1 MAQRDLYEVLG
12 VSREASQDEVRKA
25 YLKLAHKYHPDKTGG
40 DKAAEERLKE
50 INAAYDVLKNPE
62 KRAQYDRFGAEG
74 NPFGGGGGG
83 SPFGGGSF
91 EGGFED
97 IFDMLFG
104 RGGGSRRGGG
114 PRPQPGNDLEL
125 QLSISLEEAA
135 TGVKKTVRF
144 NRMETCGECGGTGAA
159 QGSRPETCT
168 QCQGVGQVRVAQG
181 FFSVTRPC
189 PRCHGTGR
197 VITRPCRSCS
207 GGRVRTSREIQVDVP
222 AGVDTGSRLRVSGE
236 GEPGAYGGHRG
247 DLYIMLSVADHALFV
262 RKGTD
267 LHLAVPVTLVQAAL
281 GDSIE
286 VPTLS
291 GSANLKIPAGT
302 QSGTKLRLRGS
313 GMPDLR
319 GYRTGDLIVDIQVET
334 PAKLSRAQRKL
345 LEEFAD
351 ATDSKNYPLHD
362 EFSRKV
368 KRS

>member
-12 VSREASQDEVRKA
+12 VSREAPQDEIRKA

-50 INAAYDVLKNPE
+50 INAAYDVLKNAE
-62 KRAQYDRFGAEG
+62 KRAQYDRFGTEG
-74 NPFGGGGGG
+74 NPFSGG
-83 SPFGGGSF
+83 SPFGGGAGNF

-104 RGGGSRRGGG
+104 RGGGGRRGSAG

-135 TGVKKTVRF
+135 AGVKKTVRF
-144 NRMETCGECGGTGAA
+144 NRMETCGDCKGTGAA
-159 QGSRPETCT
+159 AGSRPETCT
-168 QCQGVGQVRVAQG
+168 QCDGVGQVRVAHG

-189 PRCHGTGR
+189 PRCNGSGR
-197 VITRPCRSCS
+197 TISRPCRSCT
-207 GGRVRTSREIQVDVP
+207 GGRVRTSREIQVDIP
-222 AGVDTGSRLRVSGE
+222 AGVDVGSRLRVSGE

-247 DLYIMLSVADHALFV
+247 DLYIMLNIAEHALFV

-267 LHLAVPVTLVQAAL
+267 LHLTVPITLLQAAL
-281 GDSIE
+281 GDSID
-286 VPTLS
+286 VPTLNGTAS
-291 GSANLKIPAGT
+291 LKVPAGT
-302 QSGTKLRLRGS
+302 QSGAKLRLRGN

-319 GYRTGDLIVDIQVET
+319 GYRTGDLIVEVKVET

-345 LEEFAD
+345 LEDFNSI
-351 ATDSKNYPLHD
+351 TDDKNYPLHE
-362 EFSRKV
+362 EFARKA